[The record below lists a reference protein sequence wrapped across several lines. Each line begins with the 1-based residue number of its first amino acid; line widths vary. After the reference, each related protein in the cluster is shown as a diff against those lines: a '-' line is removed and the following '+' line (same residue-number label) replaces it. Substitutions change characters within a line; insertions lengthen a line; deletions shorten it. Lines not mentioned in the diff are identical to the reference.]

1 VVRYNDK
8 EPWPTNADGFGP
20 SLERLDA
27 AAYGNDPINWRASYG
42 PGTPGRA
49 NWESLDLWKAR
60 YFTSSELAEPSIG
73 GDAADPDGDGETN
86 LQEYLAGTDPRDALS
101 CLKIESTAA
110 SNGPPQTIFIRFNG
124 VADRT
129 YTVQYRDSLVSGK
142 WLKLTNAPP
151 PLASGMM
158 DVAVSPAATSGA
170 RYYRIVTPWQP

>member
-27 AAYGNDPINWRASYG
+27 AAYGTDPINWRASYG

-49 NWESLDLWKAR
+49 NWESLDLWKTR
-60 YFTSSELAEPSIG
+60 YFTSPELTDPTIS

-86 LQEYLAGTDPRDALS
+86 LQEYLAGTDPRDGQS
-101 CLKIESTAA
+101 CLKIESTTTG
-110 SNGPPQTIFIRFNG
+110 SGTPQTISIRFNA

-129 YTVQYRDSLVSGK
+129 YTVQYRNSLAAAS
-142 WLKLTNAPP
+142 WLKLTNVPP
-151 PLASGMM
+151 PLVSGMM
-158 DVAVSPAATSGA
+158 DVAVPSATNYNA
-170 RYYRIVTPWQP
+170 RYYRVVTPCQP